1 MTNDPDTTDS
11 SSGTSDSNSPDS
23 RSSGHVKQE
32 STKIRP
38 TALFSDREVWQFL
51 LRGAAVYFLWYLL
64 YELWISPNG
73 QIEERVALILVDQT
87 AWLLGLFGLETIQSG
102 RVLGLTGTNGV
113 EIINACTG
121 IAENG
126 LFMGF
131 IFAYKGAAIR
141 RLAILAG
148 GTLLIHL
155 ANITRIL
162 LLVLLQ
168 AWAPELFHTLKEFVL
183 NGVYYAVILTLWVIW
198 VRYGQPATSRS

>member
-1 MTNDPDTTDS
+1 MLLADKD
-11 SSGTSDSNSPDS
+11 
-23 RSSGHVKQE
+23 
-32 STKIRP
+32 
-38 TALFSDREVWQFL
+38 VWMFL

-73 QIEERVALILVDQT
+73 QIEERVALLLADQT
-87 AWLLGLFGLETIQSG
+87 AWLLERFGLETIQSG
-102 RVLGLTGTNGV
+102 RILGLAGTNGV

-131 IFAYKGAAIR
+131 IFAYKGAWTRRIAI
-141 RLAILAG
+141 IVG
-148 GTLLIHL
+148 GTLLIHM

-168 AWAPELFHTLKEFVL
+168 AYAPDWFQTLKEFVL
-183 NGVYYAVILTLWVIW
+183 NGVYYAVILSLWVVWI
-198 VRYGQPATSRS
+198 RHGQPGAKA

>member
-1 MTNDPDTTDS
+1 MFKD
-11 SSGTSDSNSPDS
+11 
-23 RSSGHVKQE
+23 K
-32 STKIRP
+32 
-38 TALFSDREVWQFL
+38 EVLLFL
-51 LRGAAVYFLWYLL
+51 LRGATVYFLWYLL

-73 QIEERVALILVDQT
+73 QIEERVALVLVDQT
-87 AWLLGLFGLETIQSG
+87 AWLLGVFGLETIQSG

-131 IFAYKGAAIR
+131 IFAYKGQAWR
-141 RLAILAG
+141 RMAILAG

-168 AWAPELFHTLKEFVL
+168 AWTPDLFHTLKEFVL

-198 VRYGQPATSRS
+198 IRFGQSAKTA